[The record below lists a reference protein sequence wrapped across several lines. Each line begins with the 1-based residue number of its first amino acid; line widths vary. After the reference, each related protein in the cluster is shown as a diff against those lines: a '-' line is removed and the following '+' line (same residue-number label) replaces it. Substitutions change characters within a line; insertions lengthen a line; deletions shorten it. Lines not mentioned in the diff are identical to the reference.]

1 MALRKAGAYTHR
13 YARPY
18 TRKSKK
24 KGKNYIRMFP
34 PSKIVKMDM
43 GDISGY
49 NRGKYPITLRLVS
62 KENVQIR
69 DTALEA
75 SRQIVVKQ
83 LETNLPGQ
91 FCAHLKKHPHH
102 VLREHAMLT
111 GAGAD
116 RMSKGMSQ
124 SYGVS
129 KGRAAMVKRG
139 ADIFTISVL
148 NNDKAKRVARN
159 TLLMIKPKLPNTC
172 RIIEE
177 ATEMST
183 SAKDYAAKQEKVV
196 ETVAA

>member
-1 MALRKAGAYTHR
+1 MALRKAAAYTHR

-18 TRKSKK
+18 TRKSKR
-24 KGKNYIRMFP
+24 KGKNYIKMFP

-43 GDISGY
+43 GDVSGY

-69 DTALEA
+69 DTALES

-91 FCAHLKKHPHH
+91 FCAHLRKHPHH

-116 RMSKGMSQ
+116 RMSKGMTL
-124 SYGVS
+124 SYGIS

-139 ADIFTISVL
+139 TDIFTISVL
-148 NNDKAKRVARN
+148 DNEKARRVARN
-159 TLLMIKPKLPNTC
+159 TLLMIKPKLPNLC

-177 ATEMST
+177 KTIMPT
-183 SAKDYAAKQEKVV
+183 SAIEAKKKEAIEVV
-196 ETVAA
+196 A